1 MGVVLRLVSTL
12 VVAVVLA
19 VVALLLFGR
28 FDLPNPFRTETV
40 DRSQPVLLQSVQEIS
55 QFHAAVGTFEV
66 ILDQE
71 EEVRWVPGFIAG
83 ERSLF
88 VAAGT
93 VNAYVDLSGLADGD
107 LTLSE
112 DGTTARI
119 RLPEAQ
125 LDPPN
130 LDHDRTYLYSQDR
143 GVINRLGDAISTQ
156 DQQELYQ
163 LAEQKMTAAAQ
174 ESGLTQRA
182 EENTRTMLT
191 GMFSALDIQLTVV
204 GD

>member
-12 VVAVVLA
+12 AVAVVLA
-19 VVALLLFGR
+19 VVALLIFGR

-71 EEVRWVPGFIAG
+71 EDVRWVPGFIAG

-130 LDHDRTYLYSQDR
+130 LDHDRTYLYSQER

-163 LAEQKMTAAAQ
+163 LAEEKMTVAAQ
-174 ESGLTQRA
+174 ESGLTQQA

-191 GMFSALDIQLTVV
+191 GMFDALDIELTVV
-204 GD
+204 GG

>member
-12 VVAVVLA
+12 AVAVVLA
-19 VVALLLFGR
+19 VVALLIFDR

-71 EEVRWVPGFIAG
+71 EDVRWVPGFIAG

-163 LAEQKMTAAAQ
+163 LAEEKMTAAAQ
-174 ESGLTQRA
+174 ESGLTQQA

>member
-1 MGVVLRLVSTL
+1 MKILRTIATSLLVLV
-12 VVAVVLA
+12 VVAVAGVFVL
-19 VVALLLFGR
+19 GQ
-28 FDLPNPFRTETV
+28 FDRLPFQTRTV

-71 EEVRWVPGFIAG
+71 EDVRWVPGFIAG

-163 LAEQKMTAAAQ
+163 LAEEKMTAAAQ
-174 ESGLTQRA
+174 ESGLTQQA

>member
-163 LAEQKMTAAAQ
+163 LAEQKMKAAAQ

>member
-12 VVAVVLA
+12 AVAVVLA

-40 DRSQPVLLQSVQEIS
+40 DRSQPVLLESVQEIS

-71 EEVRWVPGFIAG
+71 EDVRWVPGFIAG

-174 ESGLTQRA
+174 ESGLTQQA

>member
-12 VVAVVLA
+12 AVAVVLA
-19 VVALLLFGR
+19 VVALLIFDR

-71 EEVRWVPGFIAG
+71 EDVRWVPGFIAG

-130 LDHDRTYLYSQDR
+130 LDHDRTYLYSQER
-143 GVINRLGDAISTQ
+143 GVINRLGDTISTQ

-163 LAEQKMTAAAQ
+163 LAEEKMTVAAQ
-174 ESGLTQRA
+174 ESGLTQQA

-191 GMFSALDIQLTVV
+191 GMFDALDIELTVV
-204 GD
+204 GG

>member
-12 VVAVVLA
+12 AVAVVLA
-19 VVALLLFGR
+19 VVALLIFDR

-71 EEVRWVPGFIAG
+71 EDVRWVPGFIAG

-130 LDHDRTYLYSQDR
+130 LDHDRTYLYSQER

-163 LAEQKMTAAAQ
+163 LAEEKMTVAAQ
-174 ESGLTQRA
+174 ESGLTQQA

-191 GMFSALDIQLTVV
+191 GMFDALDIELTVV
-204 GD
+204 GG

>member
-12 VVAVVLA
+12 AVAVVLA
-19 VVALLLFGR
+19 VVALVLFGR

-40 DRSQPVLLQSVQEIS
+40 DRSQPVLLESVQEIS

-71 EEVRWVPGFIAG
+71 EDVRWVPGFIAG

-163 LAEQKMTAAAQ
+163 LAEQRMTAAAQ
-174 ESGLTQRA
+174 ESGLTQQA

-191 GMFSALDIQLTVV
+191 GMFSALDVQLTVM

>member
-1 MGVVLRLVSTL
+1 MRRKLSIVLSLVLGAVLAVGVL
-12 VVAVVLA
+12 VVAGLTTTS
-19 VVALLLFGR
+19 F
-28 FDLPNPFRTETV
+28 PFQTETV

-55 QFHAAVGTFEV
+55 QFHAAVGNFEV

-71 EEVRWVPGFIAG
+71 EDVRWVPGFIAG

-93 VNAYVDLSGLADGD
+93 VNAYVDLSGLEDGD

-130 LDHDRTYLYSQDR
+130 LDHDRTYLYSQER

-163 LAEQKMTAAAQ
+163 LAEEKMTVAAQ
-174 ESGLTQRA
+174 ESGLTQQA

-191 GMFSALDIQLTVV
+191 GMFDALDIELTVV
-204 GD
+204 GG

>member
-12 VVAVVLA
+12 AVAVVLA

-163 LAEQKMTAAAQ
+163 LAEEKMTAAAQ
-174 ESGLTQRA
+174 ESGLTQQA

>member
-12 VVAVVLA
+12 AVAVVLA
-19 VVALLLFGR
+19 VVALLIFGR

-71 EEVRWVPGFIAG
+71 EDVRWVPGFIAG

-107 LTLSE
+107 LILSE

-130 LDHDRTYLYSQDR
+130 LDHDRTYLYSQER

-163 LAEQKMTAAAQ
+163 LAEEKMTVAAQ
-174 ESGLTQRA
+174 ESGLTQQA

-191 GMFSALDIQLTVV
+191 GMFDALDIELTVV
-204 GD
+204 GG